1 LSRLGEYLRR
11 HHLALVAIFLA
22 LTGSAIAA
30 FDPVGSDG
38 DIDACFSKKSKQLS
52 LAKHSKCAKGTKA
65 VSWSQT
71 GPAGSTG
78 PQGEAGTPGTPGTP
92 GTARAYGLVQSS
104 GLLTSSK
111 GATVT
116 AHAGGVFCVSVP
128 GVTPGDT
135 PILLTTDY
143 SSGDVQNGVATV
155 SMGIGP
161 NPSSYSVAAWDP
173 VNDTCP
179 AGEFE
184 VQTGLQHIDSGA
196 DEITVF
202 SNKSEGFSFIVP

>member
-1 LSRLGEYLRR
+1 LSPLGGYLRR

-38 DIDACFSKKSKQLS
+38 DIDACFSKKSKELS

-78 PQGEAGTPGTPGTP
+78 PKGEVGTP
-92 GTARAYGLVQSS
+92 GTARAYGLVQPN

-116 AHAGGVFCVSVP
+116 APTTGVFCVSVP
-128 GVTPGDT
+128 GITPGDT

-155 SMGIGP
+155 NTTIGP
-161 NPSSYSVAAWDP
+161 NSSGYAVAAWDP

-179 AGEFE
+179 AGQFE
-184 VQTGLQHIDSGA
+184 VQTGLQQIESNT
-196 DEITVF
+196 EQITVF
-202 SNKSEGFSFIVP
+202 SNKSEGFAFIVP

>member
-1 LSRLGEYLRR
+1 VAEYLRR

-38 DIDACFSKKSKQLS
+38 DIDACFSKTSKQLS
-52 LAKHSKCAKGTKA
+52 LAKHGKCSKGAKS

-78 PQGEAGTPGTPGTP
+78 PTGPTGPKGEAGTP
-92 GTARAYGLVQSS
+92 GTARAYGLVQPS

-116 AHAGGVFCVSVP
+116 APIVGVFCVSVS
-128 GVTPGDT
+128 GVTPADT
-135 PILLTTDY
+135 PIMLTTDY
-143 SSGDVQNGVATV
+143 SSGDIQNGVATV
-155 SMGIGP
+155 NTTIGP

-179 AGEFE
+179 AGQFE
-184 VQTGLQHIDSGA
+184 VQTGVQRIDSGTE
-196 DEITVF
+196 EITVF
-202 SNKSEGFSFIVP
+202 SVKSEGFAFIVP

>member
-1 LSRLGEYLRR
+1 VAEYLRR
-11 HHLALVAIFLA
+11 HHLAFVAIFLA

-38 DIDACFSKKSKQLS
+38 EIDACFSKTSKQLS
-52 LAKHSKCAKGTKA
+52 LAKHGKCAKGTKA
-65 VSWSQT
+65 VSWSQA

-78 PQGEAGTPGTPGTP
+78 PQGVPGTPGSPGTPGAP
-92 GTARAYGLVQSS
+92 GTARAYGLVQPN

-116 AHAGGVFCVSVP
+116 APTAGVFCVSVP

-143 SSGDVQNGVATV
+143 STDVQNGVATV
-155 SMGIGP
+155 NTTIGP
-161 NPSSYSVAAWDP
+161 NPSSYAVAAWDP

-179 AGEFE
+179 AGLFE
-184 VQTGLQHIDSGA
+184 VQTGLQHIDSGTE
-196 DEITVF
+196 EITVF
-202 SNKSEGFSFIVP
+202 SNKSEGFAFIVP